1 MKKIK
6 TKEKCFCLFYTTK
19 NNNKTE
25 TVDSY
30 DSLENAE
37 LWLKKFQQ
45 HTLYNKFWISK
56 KCTKEWRELFGGNL

>member
-1 MKKIK
+1 MNQNKI
-6 TKEKCFCLFYTTK
+6 FYINTK

-56 KCTKEWRELFGGNL
+56 KCTKEWR